1 MINLHKLFFILIP
14 QMIEYIQIQLA
25 FKCGVHHQKL
35 LKNSMRG
42 EHGTQLPFGT
52 QTKQDRKN
60 DITQSHN
67 SYRNKHSQHALSSH

>member
-1 MINLHKLFFILIP
+1 
-14 QMIEYIQIQLA
+14 MIEYIQIQLA

-60 DITQSHN
+60 GNTQSQIPIGTSILNMRCHLISWLSL
-67 SYRNKHSQHALSSH
+67 SYSPKIN